1 MRRQAVFAINA
12 YTEFPTVI
20 KKSGWTA
27 IMNYFDFFFLLLKLL
42 KNVKFQYFL
51 VL

>member
-12 YTEFPTVI
+12 YTEFKNK

-27 IMNYFDFFFLLLKLL
+27 IIMNILTFFFAFKLTE
-42 KNVKFQYFL
+42 KC
-51 VL
+51 

>member
-20 KKSGWTA
+20 NKSGWTA
-27 IMNYFDFFFLLLKLL
+27 IMNYFDFLFFAFKVTE
-42 KNVKFQYFL
+42 KC
-51 VL
+51 